1 MHIFDYKAPF
11 FIKNETQIIN
21 LKSNFGKL
29 VHNSAH
35 LFIFLLYLHAET
47 TKFISLAG
55 LRLNPNIHNM
65 AATRYYYSDSILS
78 FLNRGRDEIIG
89 RLTLASQHDIND
101 ETAQSW
107 VDEISTLKD
116 ALAPFSGKGSVYFE
130 YNIPRMGRRADV
142 IAIINGVVFVLEY
155 KTAEQKFSRDAVI
168 QVWDYSLDL
177 KNFQEGCLDRAIVP
191 ILVVPNEKN
200 SHCKLELKHFEDNVY
215 EPLMVNAQQLRAAI
229 EKALTNIPNQFQTTQ
244 DDDIWAK
251 SGYSPTPTIIEAAVA
266 LYEENTVEDI
276 TKHGGDIDKAS
287 AELTRIIDHCRANR
301 RKAICFITGVPG
313 AGKTLI
319 GLNTAIDQFNRGEKA
334 VYLSGNFPLVEVL
347 QEALTRDYVRRD
359 KIRAK
364 YEHRKSCTKDE
375 AKSKVKAFIQMIH
388 HYRDLYLEGTIV
400 EKSKIVPKPGY
411 FQSHTDKAYIPA
423 EHVAIFDEAQRAW
436 TKEELKRF
444 MREKKGITEFPYSEP
459 EYLIS
464 CMDRQPD
471 WGVVVC
477 LVGNGQ
483 AINKG
488 EAGLKEWIDSIQR
501 SYKEWDVYLSDY
513 LVQSGDVTPEDLDLI
528 KSQLISK
535 EDLHLKMSMRSFR
548 SEKVSIFVNQLLALQ
563 KEEAAATL
571 QELQNYPIVLTR
583 SLDEAKKWLRDHNR
597 GSERMGLLASS
608 KAERLKAI
616 SINVRY
622 QPDFVHWFLEDDT
635 DIRSSNALED
645 TLTEFKVQGLE
656 IDWACVAWDADLR
669 LSKDGKSWQHYQLR
683 SGTKW
688 QNINKP
694 INQEYQINAYRVL
707 LTRARQGMVI
717 VIPNGDHGVPP
728 DETRKPEWYDG
739 IYNYLKEIGIK
750 EI

>member
-1 MHIFDYKAPF
+1 
-11 FIKNETQIIN
+11 
-21 LKSNFGKL
+21 
-29 VHNSAH
+29 
-35 LFIFLLYLHAET
+35 
-47 TKFISLAG
+47 
-55 LRLNPNIHNM
+55 M
-65 AATRYYYSDSILS
+65 AARRFYYSDSIS
-78 FLNRGRDEIIG
+78 AFLNRSVNEIIG
-89 RLTLASQHDIND
+89 ELTLASQHDIND
-101 ETAQSW
+101 ETSSSW
-107 VDEISTLKD
+107 VEEIDTLKE
-116 ALAPFSGKGSVYFE
+116 ALAPFSGHGSVYFE

-142 IAIINGVVFVLEY
+142 VAVIDGIVFVLEY
-155 KTAEQKFSRDAVI
+155 KTAEQKFHRDAMI
-168 QVWDYSLDL
+168 QVWDYALDL
-177 KNFQEGCLDRAIVP
+177 KNFQEGSHDRVLVP
-191 ILVVPNEKN
+191 VLVAPKEKDK
-200 SHCKLELKHFEDNVY
+200 HCCLELKHFEDNVY
-215 EPLMVNAQQLRAAI
+215 EPLMVNAHLLGAGISKVLDSIPHEVQLKTSD
-229 EKALTNIPNQFQTTQ
+229 E
-244 DDDIWAK
+244 IWAK
-251 SGYSPTPTIIEAAVA
+251 SGYEPTPRIIEAAIA

-287 AELTRIIDHCRANR
+287 VELANIIESCRNNN

-319 GLNTAIDQFNRGEKA
+319 GLNTAIDQFNRDEKA

-347 QEALTRDYVRRD
+347 QEALARDYVRRD
-359 KIRAK
+359 KIKAK
-364 YEHRKSCTKDE
+364 QEKRKACTKEE

-388 HYRDLYLEGTIV
+388 HYRDLYLEGTTI
-400 EKSKIVPKPGY
+400 ENGRIVPMPDY
-411 FQSHTDKAYIPA
+411 FQSHSDKAYVPS

-436 TKEELKRF
+436 TQEELGRF
-444 MREKKGITEFPYSEP
+444 MREKKGIKDFPYSEP

-483 AINKG
+483 SINKG
-488 EAGLKEWIDSIQR
+488 EAGLKEWIESIYR
-501 SYKEWDVYLSDY
+501 SYKDWDVYISEY
-513 LVQSGDVTPEDLDLI
+513 LMRSGDVTKEQMDLVRSQI
-528 KSQLISK
+528 KSR
-535 EDLHLKMSMRSFR
+535 EELHLKMSMRSFR

-563 KEEAAATL
+563 KEDAASTL
-571 QELQNYPIVLTR
+571 RELDNYPIVMTR
-583 SLDEAKKWLRDHNR
+583 SLETAKQWLRDHNR

-622 QPDFVHWFLEDDT
+622 QPDFVHWFLEDDR

-669 LSKDGKSWQHYQLR
+669 LSQDGKSWQHFQLR

-694 INQEYQINAYRVL
+694 INREYQINAYRVL
-707 LTRARQGMVI
+707 LTRARQGMII
-717 VIPNGDHGVPP
+717 VVPNGDYGVPP

>member
-1 MHIFDYKAPF
+1 
-11 FIKNETQIIN
+11 
-21 LKSNFGKL
+21 
-29 VHNSAH
+29 
-35 LFIFLLYLHAET
+35 
-47 TKFISLAG
+47 
-55 LRLNPNIHNM
+55 M
-65 AATRYYYSDSILS
+65 AAQRYYYSDTISN
-78 FLNRGRDEIIG
+78 FLNRSNEEIIG
-89 RLTLASQHDIND
+89 KLTLASQHDIND
-101 ETAQSW
+101 DTSNSW
-107 VDEISTLKD
+107 LEEVEILKNV
-116 ALAPFSGKGSVYFE
+116 LTPYNERGSLYFE

-142 IAIINGVVFVLEY
+142 IVVIDEIVFILEF
-155 KTAEQKFSRDAVI
+155 KTAGSRFTHDAI
-168 QVWDYSLDL
+168 TQVWDYALDL
-177 KNFQEGCLDRAIVP
+177 KNFQEGSLERIIVP
-191 ILVVPNEKN
+191 VLVATLVRNNNCDFSLNPFK
-200 SHCKLELKHFEDNVY
+200 DNVY
-215 EPLMVNAQQLRAAI
+215 EPLRTNANRLCDAFSI
-229 EKALTNIPNQFQTTQ
+229 SLENIPHPKIEHS
-244 DDDIWAK
+244 DDRDDQWAK
-251 SGYSPTPTIIEAAVA
+251 SGYEPTPTIIEAAIA

-287 AELTRIIDHCRANR
+287 AELCNIINYCRKNN

-347 QEALTRDYVRRD
+347 QEALTRDYIRRD
-359 KIRAK
+359 RIKARIESRRA
-364 YEHRKSCTKDE
+364 CTKEE
-375 AKSKVKAFIQMIH
+375 AKSRVKAFIQMIH
-388 HYRDLYLEGTIV
+388 HYRDLYLEGTEVVDNEI
-400 EKSKIVPKPGY
+400 KPIEGY
-411 FQSHTDKAYIPA
+411 FQSHADKAYIPA

-436 TKEELKRF
+436 TGDELKRF
-444 MREKKGITEFPYSEP
+444 MREKKGIRDFPYSEP

-464 CMDRQPD
+464 CMNRQLD
-471 WGVVVC
+471 WGVVIC

-488 EAGLKEWIDSIQR
+488 EAGLTEWIESISR
-501 SYKEWDVYLSDY
+501 SFKDWDVYMSKY
-513 LVQSGDVTPEDLDLI
+513 LLESGDIKKAELELI
-528 KSQLISK
+528 EQQLK
-535 EDLHLKMSMRSFR
+535 PREDLHLKMSMRSFR

-563 KEEAAATL
+563 RDEAAETL
-571 QELQNYPIVLTR
+571 KELENYPIVITR
-583 SLDEAKKWLRDHNR
+583 SLDKAKQWLRDHAR
-597 GSERMGLLASS
+597 GSERYGLLASS

-669 LSKDGKSWQHYQLR
+669 LNENQTAWQHYQLR

-694 INQEYQINAYRVL
+694 INQQYQINAYRVL
-707 LTRARQGMVI
+707 LTRARQGMII
-717 VIPNGDHGVPP
+717 VVPNGDNGVPP

-739 IYNYLKEIGIK
+739 IYNYLRSIGIE

>member
-1 MHIFDYKAPF
+1 MPA
-11 FIKNETQIIN
+11 
-21 LKSNFGKL
+21 L
-29 VHNSAH
+29 
-35 LFIFLLYLHAET
+35 
-47 TKFISLAG
+47 
-55 LRLNPNIHNM
+55 
-65 AATRYYYSDSILS
+65 RYYYSATISE
-78 FLNRGRDEIIG
+78 FLTKNTEEIVG
-89 RLTLASQHDIND
+89 KLTLASQHDIND
-101 ETAQSW
+101 DTSNSW
-107 VDEISTLKD
+107 VEEIETLRNVLEPYKER
-116 ALAPFSGKGSVYFE
+116 GSIYFE

-142 IAIINGVVFVLEY
+142 ILVIDELIYVLEF
-155 KTAEQKFSRDAVI
+155 KTAGSKFTHDAII
-168 QVWDYSLDL
+168 QVWDYALDL
-177 KNFQEGCLDRAIVP
+177 KNFHEGSLERIIVP
-191 ILVVPNEKN
+191 ILVAPSEKDKN
-200 SHCKLELKHFEDNVY
+200 CNFTLKHFEDNVY
-215 EPLMVNAQQLRAAI
+215 EPVRTNANRLSEIFCVSLSQ
-229 EKALTNIPNQFQTTQ
+229 IPHEVINHSNDRDEQ
-244 DDDIWAK
+244 WAK
-251 SGYSPTPTIIEAAVA
+251 SGYEPTPTIIEAAIA

-287 AELTRIIDHCRANR
+287 AELTRIIEYCRENS

-319 GLNTAIDQFNRGEKA
+319 GLNTAIEQFNRGEKA

-347 QEALTRDYVRRD
+347 QEALTRDYVRRE
-359 KIRAK
+359 KIKAK
-364 YEHRKSCTKDE
+364 IEGRKACTKEE

-388 HYRDLYLEGTIV
+388 HYRDLYLEGTEVVGNEVRPI
-400 EKSKIVPKPGY
+400 EGY
-411 FQSHTDKAYIPA
+411 FQSHTDKAYIPT

-436 TKEELKRF
+436 TGDELKRF
-444 MREKKGITEFPYSEP
+444 MREKKGIRDFPYSEP

-464 CMDRQPD
+464 CMNRQLD

-488 EAGLKEWIDSIQR
+488 EAGLTEWIESISR
-501 SYKEWDVYLSDY
+501 SYDDWDVYMSEY
-513 LVQSGDVTPEDLDLI
+513 LLQSGDVNPKELALI
-528 KSQLISK
+528 KQQLK
-535 EDLHLKMSMRSFR
+535 PREDLHLKMSMRSFR
-548 SEKVSIFVNQLLALQ
+548 SEKVSIFVNQLLALE
-563 KEEAAATL
+563 KEEATETL
-571 QELQNYPIVLTR
+571 KELANYPIVLTR
-583 SLDEAKKWLRDHNR
+583 SLDKAKQWLREHAR
-597 GSERMGLLASS
+597 GSERYGLLASS

-669 LSKDGKSWQHYQLR
+669 LNKEQTAWQHHQLR

-694 INQEYQINAYRVL
+694 INQQYQINAYRVL

-717 VIPNGDHGVPP
+717 VVPNGDNGVPP

-750 EI
+750 EIS

>member
-1 MHIFDYKAPF
+1 M
-11 FIKNETQIIN
+11 
-21 LKSNFGKL
+21 
-29 VHNSAH
+29 VC
-35 LFIFLLYLHAET
+35 
-47 TKFISLAG
+47 
-55 LRLNPNIHNM
+55 M
-65 AATRYYYSDSILS
+65 AAQRYYYSDTISN
-78 FLNRGRDEIIG
+78 FLNRSNEEIIG
-89 RLTLASQHDIND
+89 KLTLASQHDIND
-101 ETAQSW
+101 DTSNSW
-107 VDEISTLKD
+107 LEEVEILKNV
-116 ALAPFSGKGSVYFE
+116 LTPYNERGSLYFE

-142 IAIINGVVFVLEY
+142 IVVIDEIVFILEFKIAGSRFTHDAI
-155 KTAEQKFSRDAVI
+155 T
-168 QVWDYSLDL
+168 QVWDYALDL
-177 KNFQEGCLDRAIVP
+177 KNFQEGSLERIIVP
-191 ILVVPNEKN
+191 VLVATLVRNNNCDFSLNPFK
-200 SHCKLELKHFEDNVY
+200 DNVY
-215 EPLMVNAQQLRAAI
+215 EPLRTNANRLCDAFSI
-229 EKALTNIPNQFQTTQ
+229 SLENIPHPKIEHS
-244 DDDIWAK
+244 DDRDDQWAK
-251 SGYSPTPTIIEAAVA
+251 SGYEPTPTIIEAAIA

-287 AELTRIIDHCRANR
+287 AELCNIINYCRKNN

-347 QEALTRDYVRRD
+347 QEALTRDYIRRD
-359 KIRAK
+359 RIKARIESRRA
-364 YEHRKSCTKDE
+364 CTKEE
-375 AKSKVKAFIQMIH
+375 AKSRVKAFIQMIH
-388 HYRDLYLEGTIV
+388 HYRDLYLEGTEVVDNEI
-400 EKSKIVPKPGY
+400 KPIEGY
-411 FQSHTDKAYIPA
+411 FQSHADKAYIPA

-436 TKEELKRF
+436 TGDELKRF
-444 MREKKGITEFPYSEP
+444 MREKKGIRDFPYSEP

-464 CMDRQPD
+464 CMNRQLD
-471 WGVVVC
+471 WGVVIC

-488 EAGLKEWIDSIQR
+488 EAGLTEWIESISR
-501 SYKEWDVYLSDY
+501 SFKDWDVYMSKY
-513 LVQSGDVTPEDLDLI
+513 LLESGDIKKAELELI
-528 KSQLISK
+528 EQQLK
-535 EDLHLKMSMRSFR
+535 PREDLHLKMSMRSFR

-563 KEEAAATL
+563 RDEAAETL
-571 QELQNYPIVLTR
+571 KELENYPIVITR
-583 SLDEAKKWLRDHNR
+583 SLDKAKQWLRDHAR
-597 GSERMGLLASS
+597 GSERYGLLASS

-669 LSKDGKSWQHYQLR
+669 LNENQTAWQHYQLR

-694 INQEYQINAYRVL
+694 INQQYQINAYRVL
-707 LTRARQGMVI
+707 LTRARQGMII
-717 VIPNGDHGVPP
+717 VVPNGDNGVPP

-739 IYNYLKEIGIK
+739 IYNYLRSIGIE

>member
-1 MHIFDYKAPF
+1 
-11 FIKNETQIIN
+11 
-21 LKSNFGKL
+21 
-29 VHNSAH
+29 
-35 LFIFLLYLHAET
+35 
-47 TKFISLAG
+47 
-55 LRLNPNIHNM
+55 M
-65 AATRYYYSDSILS
+65 AATRYYYSDSIDRFMTRS
-78 FLNRGRDEIIG
+78 VNEIVG
-89 RLTLASQHDIND
+89 ELTLASQHDIND
-101 ETAQSW
+101 ETSQSW
-107 VDEISTLKD
+107 VEEIMTLRE
-116 ALAPFSGKGSVYFE
+116 ALASYSGHGSVFFE

-142 IAIINGVVFVLEY
+142 IALIDGIVFVLEY
-155 KTAEQKFSRDAVI
+155 KTAEQKFHRDAMI
-168 QVWDYSLDL
+168 QVWDYALDL
-177 KNFQEGCLDRAIVP
+177 KNFQEGSNNRVLVP
-191 ILVVPNEKN
+191 ILVVPKEKD
-200 SHCKLELKHFEDNVY
+200 SHCRLDLKHFEDNVY
-215 EPLMVNAQQLRAAI
+215 EPLMVNARKLGSAI
-229 EKALTNIPNQFQTTQ
+229 AKVLDVIPHSPQTTSK
-244 DDDIWAK
+244 DNAWAK
-251 SGYSPTPTIIEAAVA
+251 SGYEPTPTIIEAAVA

-276 TKHGGDIDKAS
+276 TKHGGDIDKA
-287 AELTRIIDHCRANR
+287 ALELTNIIEYCRQNN

-347 QEALTRDYVRRD
+347 QEALTRDYIRRE
-359 KIRAK
+359 KIKAK
-364 YEHRKSCTKDE
+364 KEGRKACTKEE

-388 HYRDLYLEGTIV
+388 HYRDLYLEGTKV
-400 EKSKIVPKPGY
+400 EGGKIVPISSY
-411 FQSHTDKAYIPA
+411 FQSHADKAYIPA

-436 TKEELKRF
+436 TKDELKRF
-444 MREKKGITEFPYSEP
+444 MREKKGIKDFPYSEP

-464 CMDRQPD
+464 CMNRQTD
-471 WGVVVC
+471 WGLVVC

-483 AINKG
+483 SINKG
-488 EAGLKEWIDSIQR
+488 EAGLKEWIESINR
-501 SYKEWDVYLSDY
+501 SYKDWDVYMSDY
-513 LVQSGDVTPEDLDLI
+513 LLTSGDVTPELMNLI
-528 KSQLISK
+528 RPQLKSR

-563 KEEAAATL
+563 KQEAAATL
-571 QELQNYPIVLTR
+571 KELDNYPIVLTR
-583 SLDEAKKWLRDHNR
+583 SLDTAKQWLREHNR

-622 QPDFVHWFLEDDT
+622 QPDFVHWFLEDDS

-669 LSKDGKSWQHYQLR
+669 LNKDGKTWSHHQLR
-683 SGTKW
+683 SGTQW
-688 QNINKP
+688 QNINKQ

-717 VIPNGDHGVPP
+717 VVPNGDHGVPP

-739 IYNYLKEIGIK
+739 IYNYLKEVGIN

>member
-1 MHIFDYKAPF
+1 MPA
-11 FIKNETQIIN
+11 Q
-21 LKSNFGKL
+21 
-29 VHNSAH
+29 
-35 LFIFLLYLHAET
+35 
-47 TKFISLAG
+47 
-55 LRLNPNIHNM
+55 
-65 AATRYYYSDSILS
+65 RYYYSNSIS
-78 FLNRGRDEIIG
+78 KFLTKNTEEIIG
-89 RLTLASQHDIND
+89 KLTLASQHDIND
-101 ETAQSW
+101 DTSNSW
-107 VDEISTLKD
+107 VEEIEILKHI
-116 ALAPFSGKGSVYFE
+116 LAPYKERGSVYFE

-142 IAIINGVVFVLEY
+142 ILVIDELIFILEF
-155 KTAEQKFSRDAVI
+155 KTAGSRFTHDAI
-168 QVWDYSLDL
+168 TQVWDYALDL
-177 KNFQEGCLDRAIVP
+177 KNFQEGSLKRIIVP
-191 ILVVPNEKN
+191 ILVAPSERDKN
-200 SHCKLELKHFEDNVY
+200 CNFSLVHFEDNVY
-215 EPLMVNAQQLRAAI
+215 EPLQTNANRLSEVFSI
-229 EKALTNIPNQFQTTQ
+229 ALTQIPHDKIEHS
-244 DDDIWAK
+244 DDRDEQWAK
-251 SGYSPTPTIIEAAVA
+251 SGYEPTPTIIEAAIA

-287 AELTRIIDHCRANR
+287 AELSRIIDYCRDNK

-347 QEALTRDYVRRD
+347 QEALTRDFIRRE
-359 KIRAK
+359 KIKAK
-364 YEHRKSCTKDE
+364 SEGRKACTKEE

-388 HYRDLYLEGTIV
+388 HYRDLYLEGTEVVGKEI
-400 EKSKIVPKPGY
+400 KPIEGY
-411 FQSHTDKAYIPA
+411 FQNHTDKAYIPS

-436 TKEELKRF
+436 TGEELKRF
-444 MREKKGITEFPYSEP
+444 MREKKGIKDFPYSEP
-459 EYLIS
+459 QYLIS
-464 CMDRQPD
+464 CMNRQVD

-483 AINKG
+483 SINKG
-488 EAGLKEWIDSIQR
+488 EAGLKEWIVSFD
-501 SYKEWDVYLSDY
+501 KNFKDWDVYMSEY
-513 LVQSGDVTPEDLDLI
+513 LLQSGDVSQEDIALI
-528 KSQLISK
+528 KGQLK
-535 EDLHLKMSMRSFR
+535 PREDLHLKMSMRSFR

-563 KEEAAATL
+563 KEEATETL
-571 QELQNYPIVLTR
+571 KELENYPIVLTR
-583 SLDEAKKWLRDHNR
+583 SLDKAKQWLREHAR
-597 GSERMGLLASS
+597 GSERFGLLASS

-669 LSKDGKSWQHYQLR
+669 LNKEQTAWQHHQLR

-688 QNINKP
+688 QNINKE
-694 INQEYQINAYRVL
+694 INQQYQINAYRVL

-717 VIPNGDHGVPP
+717 VVPNGDNGVPP

-739 IYNYLKEIGIK
+739 IYNYLREIGIK